1 MYMFSGRY
9 CIFCASYVMQG
20 IFSQLVTG
28 NFGRLDSAKNQ
39 PKFLNF
45 DVSVNKTRTARDRA
59 ISLVVDL

>member
-1 MYMFSGRY
+1 
-9 CIFCASYVMQG
+9 MQG

-28 NFGRLDSAKNQ
+28 NFGRLVSAKNQ
-39 PKFLNF
+39 PKFSNF